1 MTRNVTTRFRR
12 STEASLADE
21 VNLVFLTI
29 SHPTIVDPIR
39 VVWDTVDWM
48 YNGNLFLGFP
58 FEITIL
64 SDDENPPTAQLS
76 I

>member
-12 STEASLADE
+12 STEASFADE

-29 SHPTIVDPIR
+29 THPTIVDPIR

-48 YNGNLFLGFP
+48 YGGNSVFRF
-58 FEITIL
+58 
-64 SDDENPPTAQLS
+64 SV
-76 I
+76 